1 MFVTNNKNINEDQNE
16 KIVKKWE
23 KKLNPQLQKI
33 YIKTMKALERI
44 YKTGRMK
51 NKTKKSEKKTTKK
64 K

>member
-44 YKTGRMK
+44 YKTGRMNTK
-51 NKTKKSEKKTTKK
+51 QKKSEKKTTKK
-64 K
+64 

>member
-1 MFVTNNKNINEDQNE
+1 MG
-16 KIVKKWE
+16 

-51 NKTKKSEKKTTKK
+51 NKTKKSEKRQQQKK
-64 K
+64 

>member
-44 YKTGRMK
+44 YKTGRIK
-51 NKTKKSEKKTTKK
+51 NKTK
-64 K
+64 